1 MINTIK
7 KILFRLRCIASRIK
21 QKIYY
26 LANYKKNNPN
36 INLDKVNRVLFVDHP
51 DDEILFF
58 SKQLL
63 NKKDLL
69 VICMTNGDN
78 KVRSQEF
85 RKLMKEIDI
94 EYQIWNRCNIG

>member
-1 MINTIK
+1 MSIMAI
-7 KILFRLRCIASRIK
+7 ISV
-21 QKIYY
+21 YY
-26 LANYKKNNPN
+26 FIFYKEKSNYRKL
-36 INLDKVNRVLFVDHP
+36 NLDGIDNLMFVAHP